1 MSWTR
6 STRCCAFICI
16 ILLLQTMRISTAIA
30 TQIHEQNQIAFEPP
44 PDDPAPTT
52 TEGGGRR

>member
-16 ILLLQTMRISTAIA
+16 ILLLQTMRMSNAIA
-30 TQIHEQNQIAFEPP
+30 YQCEQNQIDFEPP
-44 PDDPAPTT
+44 PDDPAPTIT
-52 TEGGGRR
+52 SGGGRR

>member
-30 TQIHEQNQIAFEPP
+30 TQHEQNQIAFEPP

>member
-16 ILLLQTMRISTAIA
+16 ILLLQTIKMSNAIA
-30 TQIHEQNQIAFEPP
+30 YQCEQNQIDFEPP
-44 PDDPAPTT
+44 PDDPAPTIT
-52 TEGGGRR
+52 SGGGRR